1 MYSIRSLD
9 VLSCAKITGVIYG
22 CLALIVVPPLVLWSA
37 FSSLL
42 HGSQGLSSPSSWGSG
57 SCFRRFLPVPL
68 WIDRLFCRGAERV
81 GLQFRRPQNWRHQV
95 RAETRDREPSDVGG
109 H

>member
-42 HGSQGLSSPSSWGSG
+42 HGSQGLSSPSSWGLG
-57 SCFRRFLPVPL
+57 LVLPAVLAPFLYGLIGFFVGALSAWVYNFAARKIGGIRLELRPV
-68 WIDRLFCRGAERV
+68 IAS
-81 GLQFRRPQNWRHQV
+81 LQM
-95 RAETRDREPSDVGG
+95 
-109 H
+109 